1 MLLVKGVQHMVAAR
15 GGIDGVLAIVAADIA
30 HSSPTRVLV
39 GSHILFLLF
48 LRILP
53 LLYVKPM
60 NSKAVSIVCDD
71 KLP

>member
-39 GSHILFLLF
+39 GSHIFFLFF
-48 LRILP
+48 LGILP
-53 LLYVKPM
+53 LLYVKPVT
-60 NSKAVSIVCDD
+60 SKTVSTVCAD
-71 KLP
+71 KRP

>member
-15 GGIDGVLAIVAADIA
+15 GGIGGVLTIVAADTA

-39 GSHILFLLF
+39 GSQILFLLF

-53 LLYVKPM
+53 LLYVKPV
-60 NSKAVSIVCDD
+60 NGKAVSIVCDD